1 MNRNPLKVTVYL
13 NDSLLPDGK
22 SYVIR
27 KEKDIVIA
35 NTLLKQ
41 FNGHEWRK
49 IELEWLPE
57 EEVKE

>member
-13 NDSLLPDGK
+13 NDPLFPEGK

-41 FNGHEWRK
+41 FNSHEWWK
-49 IELEWLPE
+49 IELEWLTD

>member
-1 MNRNPLKVTVYL
+1 MKRNPLKVTVYL
-13 NDSLLPDGK
+13 NDPVLSEGK

-27 KEKDIVIA
+27 KEKDMVVP

-41 FNGHEWRK
+41 FNQHEWWK

-57 EEVKE
+57 EEVER